1 MVDSFMTTPNSNK
14 LVSHMTTLTTSLTQH
29 HGEQHT
35 KGGCAILDTSLW
47 VIPSSTNNIH
57 PHNINKLKISHETG

>member
-1 MVDSFMTTPNSNK
+1 
-14 LVSHMTTLTTSLTQH
+14 MTTLTTSLTQH